1 MENAPR
7 EATDMTRGMPVRAAS
22 DKVCRVCGNARGNA
36 VVVAREMMFGLR
48 DTFEYLECADCGCLH
63 LIDPPDD
70 FSPYYKRGD
79 YYSFGQPQP
88 PRWWKRWLRRVWARH
103 STGQRDAFGAIV
115 ASVRGEMLPCSWFTE
130 TGVVP
135 ESRILDVGCGG
146 GGLLAL
152 LNEAGFRRVEG
163 CDPFIAEGIVL
174 AGGARIHKKT
184 MAEMAGPYDLVMMH
198 HSLEHMPDTYEALQ
212 ESVRL
217 LTPGGWC
224 LVRIPISS
232 SVAWRTYR
240 TDWVQLDP
248 PRHLVV
254 HSVASLSLVA
264 HRVGF
269 RLARVMYD
277 STEFQFWASEQY
289 RSDIPL
295 NDDRSYSR
303 DAHGG
308 LFSRERI
315 ETYRQA
321 ARRLNA
327 TGEGDQAAFFLHKP
341 D

>member
-1 MENAPR
+1 MKNASR
-7 EATDMTRGMPVRAAS
+7 EAMDTARGIPVRAAR
-22 DKVCRVCGNARGNA
+22 DTVCGVCGNARGNA

-48 DTFEYLECADCGCLH
+48 DTFEYLECADCGCLQ
-63 LIDPPDD
+63 LIDPPGDY
-70 FSPYYKRGD
+70 SPYYRRGD

-103 STGQRDAFGAIV
+103 STGQRDTIGAIV
-115 ASVRGEMLPCSWFTE
+115 ASVRGEMLPRSWFTE

-152 LNEAGFRRVEG
+152 LNEAGFHRVEG
-163 CDPFIAEGIVL
+163 CDPFIDEETVL
-174 AGGARIHKKT
+174 KGGARIHKKT
-184 MAEMAGPYDLVMMH
+184 MAEMVGPFDLVMMH
-198 HSLEHMPDTYEALQ
+198 HSLEHMPDTYEALK
-212 ESVRL
+212 ESFRL

-232 SVAWRTYR
+232 CVAWRTYR
-240 TDWVQLDP
+240 ADWVQLDP
-248 PRHLVV
+248 PRHLFV

-289 RSDIPL
+289 RRGIPL
-295 NDDRSYSR
+295 NDPLSRSRGGRGTDCSPKEMEIYRR
-303 DAHGG
+303 D
-308 LFSRERI
+308 
-315 ETYRQA
+315 

-327 TGEGDQAAFFLHKP
+327 TGEGDQAAFFLHRP